1 MRRKRSI
8 FLLAT
13 SALASCAS
21 LAQHESE
28 TNWKSPPEI
37 RATPLTKPVLRSMH
51 INGGPAELL
60 VDAFG
65 MYGIQVIF
73 ATPFQDAKPH
83 RVDLEDAD
91 LATTG
96 QVLGAMTHC
105 FFVPISAH
113 TILAVAD
120 DKQHRAQYERLV
132 TATFDVP
139 TLENLSTEE
148 RKSLEALLVGLF
160 NVSKMVFHRN
170 SVTVRASPEV
180 LLEVQNTL
188 TTLYRPVPQVLLQIK
203 SYIVSRTHNR
213 NLGVELPQ
221 TIKIF
226 NVLTEANSLIS
237 SNSSVVQELIS
248 AGLVASGDT
257 LGIAELLIAAG
268 YASDSVLGSSSLYF
282 GGGLTATGVQF
293 DSISAN
299 ASLSISSIQ
308 QLESATLHLAD
319 NQPGT
324 FKVGEHYPVLTA
336 TTLAVGTSTSA
347 TSSSATP
354 SIEYEDL
361 GLLLEAKPHIVS
373 DKEVLLHLHE
383 TIRSLQG
390 SSLNTIPVLEN
401 QEFSSDL
408 SVAAGVTT
416 VVVSNVSHTETLATQ
431 GVIDSITTNSSRN
444 TNDSELVITITPII
458 TRSSSPSL

>member
-1 MRRKRSI
+1 VRRKRSI
-8 FLLAT
+8 FLLVI
-13 SALASCAS
+13 SAFVSCAS
-21 LAQHESE
+21 LAQHGSE
-28 TNWKSPPEI
+28 TEWKPQPVI
-37 RATPLTKPVLRSMH
+37 RAVPLTTPLLRSMH
-51 INGGPAELL
+51 IEGGPAELL

-65 MYGIQVIF
+65 MYGIRVIF
-73 ATPFQDAKPH
+73 ATPFEDAKPH

-105 FFVPISAH
+105 FFVPVSTH
-113 TILAVAD
+113 TILAVTD
-120 DKQHRAQYERLV
+120 DKQHRAQYEHLV

-139 TLENLSTEE
+139 DLENLSTEE
-148 RKSLEALLVGLF
+148 RTSIETLLVSLF
-160 NVSKMVFHRN
+160 NVSKVAVHRD
-170 SVTVRASPEV
+170 SVTVHATPEV
-180 LLEVQNTL
+180 LLEVQSML
-188 TTLYRPVPQVLLQIK
+188 ATLYRPTPQVLLQIK

-299 ASLSISSIQ
+299 ASLSVSSVQ
-308 QLESATLHLAD
+308 QLESATLHLAND
-319 NQPGT
+319 QPGT

-336 TTLAVGTSTSA
+336 TTLAVGASTSA

-390 SSLNTIPVLEN
+390 SSLNTIPILDN

-416 VVVSNVSHTETLATQ
+416 VVVSNLTRTEALATQ
-431 GVIDSITTNSSRN
+431 GVIDSITTNSSRD

-458 TRSSSPSL
+458 TRSPSP

>member
-1 MRRKRSI
+1 MRQKRSI
-8 FLLAT
+8 FLLA
-13 SALASCAS
+13 AAAFVSCVS
-21 LAQHESE
+21 LAQRGSESE
-28 TNWKSPPEI
+28 WKSLSETRTVP
-37 RATPLTKPVLRSMH
+37 RATHRLRSMH
-51 INGGPAELL
+51 IKGGPAELL
-60 VDAFG
+60 VNAFG

-73 ATPFQDAKPH
+73 ATPLEDAKPH

-105 FFVPISAH
+105 FFVPTGAH

-120 DKQHRAQYERLV
+120 DKQHRTQYEHLV
-132 TATFDVP
+132 ARTFEVP
-139 TLENLSTEE
+139 NLESLSTEE
-148 RKSLEALLVGLF
+148 RTSLEALLVGLF
-160 NVSKMVFHRN
+160 NVSKVAIHRN
-170 SVTVRASPEV
+170 SVTVHATPEV
-180 LLEVQNTL
+180 LFEIQSMLA
-188 TTLYRPVPQVLLQIK
+188 TLYRPAPQVLLQIK

-299 ASLSISSIQ
+299 ASLSVSSVQ

-324 FKVGEHYPVLTA
+324 FKVGEHYPILTA
-336 TTLAVGTSTSA
+336 TTLAVGASTGA

-354 SIEYEDL
+354 SIEYADL
-361 GLLLEAKPHIVS
+361 GLLLEAKPKIVS

-390 SSLNTIPVLEN
+390 SSLNTIPILDN

-416 VVVSNVSHTETLATQ
+416 VVVSNLTHTETLATQ
-431 GVIDSITTNSSRN
+431 GVMDSITTNSSRD

-458 TRSSSPSL
+458 TRSTSP

>member
-1 MRRKRSI
+1 MRQKLSI
-8 FLLAT
+8 FLLAA
-13 SALASCAS
+13 SALASCTS
-21 LAQHESE
+21 LAQRGSDTE
-28 TNWKSPPEI
+28 WKSLLETRAAP
-37 RATPLTKPVLRSMH
+37 RATHLLRSMH
-51 INGGPAELL
+51 IKGGPAELL
-60 VDAFG
+60 VNAFG

-73 ATPFQDAKPH
+73 ATPLEDAKPH

-91 LATTG
+91 LSTAG

-105 FFVPISAH
+105 FFVPVGTH
-113 TILAVAD
+113 TVLAVAD
-120 DKQHRAQYERLV
+120 DKQHRTQYEHLV
-132 TATFDVP
+132 TATFEVP
-139 TLENLSTEE
+139 NLENLSTEE
-148 RKSLEALLVGLF
+148 RTSLEALLVSLF
-160 NVSKMVFHRN
+160 NISKVVVHRN
-170 SVTVRASPEV
+170 SVTVHATPEA
-180 LLEVQNTL
+180 LFEIQSMLA
-188 TTLYRPVPQVLLQIK
+188 TLYRPAPQVLLQIK

-299 ASLSISSIQ
+299 ASLSVSSVQ

-324 FKVGEHYPVLTA
+324 FKVGEHYPILTA
-336 TTLAVGTSTSA
+336 TTLAVGASTSA

-354 SIEYEDL
+354 SIEYADL
-361 GLLLEAKPHIVS
+361 GLLLEAKPQIVS

-390 SSLNTIPVLEN
+390 SNLNTIPILDN

-416 VVVSNVSHTETLATQ
+416 VVVSNLTRTETLATQ
-431 GVIDSITTNSSRN
+431 GIIDSITTNSSRD

-458 TRSSSPSL
+458 TRSASP

>member
-1 MRRKRSI
+1 VRLKRSI
-8 FLLAT
+8 FLLAA
-13 SALASCAS
+13 SALVSSAS
-21 LAQHESE
+21 LAQHGSE
-28 TNWKSPPEI
+28 AKQKSLPEI
-37 RATPLTKPVLRSMH
+37 HVDPLLRSMH
-51 INGGPAELL
+51 IKGGPAELL
-60 VDAFG
+60 VDAFA

-73 ATPFQDAKPH
+73 ATPFEDAKPH
-83 RVDLEDAD
+83 SVDLEDAD
-91 LATTG
+91 LATAG

-105 FFVPISAH
+105 FFVPVGAH
-113 TILAVAD
+113 AILAVAD

-139 TLENLSTEE
+139 NLEDLSTEE
-148 RKSLEALLVGLF
+148 RTSLEALLVGLF
-160 NVSKMVFHRN
+160 NVPKVTFHRN
-170 SVTVRASPEV
+170 SVTVHATPEV
-180 LLEVQNTL
+180 LLEVQNML
-188 TTLYRPVPQVLLQIK
+188 ATLYRPAPQVLLQIK

-213 NLGVELPQ
+213 NLGVQLPQ
-221 TIKIF
+221 TIQIF
-226 NVLTEANSLIS
+226 NVLTEANNLIS

-268 YASDSVLGSSSLYF
+268 YAGNSVLGSSSLYF

-293 DSISAN
+293 DSVAAN
-299 ASLSISSIQ
+299 ASLSVSSIQ

-319 NQPGT
+319 NQPGI
-324 FKVGEHYPVLTA
+324 FKVGEQYPILTA
-336 TTLAVGTSTSA
+336 TTLAVGASTSA

-354 SIEYEDL
+354 SIEYADL

-390 SSLNTIPVLEN
+390 SSLNTIPILDN

-408 SVAAGVTT
+408 SVATGVTT
-416 VVVSNVSHTETLATQ
+416 VVVSNLSHTEALATQ

-444 TNDSELVITITPII
+444 TDDSELVITITPII
-458 TRSSSPSL
+458 TRSPSTTP